1 MRRPFPR
8 RGARACTHAALLVLG
23 LLGCRAP
30 GPEPAPE
37 PALETLED
45 IFFLPGPQGRA
56 PGVDALSADGLWA
69 FVRWSPLETAAD
81 GTRTFDD
88 DDASRLVRTDVA
100 VSRDGVGESA
110 RELFRR
116 LFATDAKSDAGG
128 PRRVWSKRGHRLALA
143 RDGELWLADAPLDAR
158 TADGWVAKRLYVTP
172 SKDSPA
178 PRLERIGSFE
188 FSADD
193 TELLVDDGKETYAF
207 PLPRALDDVRELT
220 LDDARC
226 LTRELAPDTGDV
238 ELDRERR
245 VAFSAKGA
253 FSVEPAAD
261 VAESDAAEPAPD
273 GTANTAHPRKAQIL
287 FVDDART
294 VELAG
299 FADVV
304 RPEDVSLSP
313 DGRFVVAEIVD
324 RGEEPAR
331 QIVPDFLS
339 TRVSTREVRRERAD
353 DRPLP
358 RGIDLWSTADG
369 ARRSVELGDAPTRIT
384 RHLGWSKDP
393 AHGAL
398 YVFTRTSE
406 DWTTFEIWRWTPD
419 GVTQLFTDRDP
430 AWYDGPSVG
439 ARWSGDGSRLI
450 VGSEATERST
460 TPGRCQLFSLDPA
473 TGLLRQLTNVRG
485 EVDEF
490 DVAADGSLAY
500 LASDGD
506 PTRRVLGFCNREL
519 VRGEPGARG
528 FLVPTPAGRLTA
540 LTLADDGSRALFR
553 HHTLGAPAELWSVA
567 LREDATALQ
576 LSRTAPR
583 SFVER
588 RRILPEVV
596 TATSRDGSKVWSHV
610 YLPRST
616 SLDRPDR
623 PRPCVVFIHGAGYLQ
638 NVTDSLTE
646 YEPNFAFHGR
656 LAERGYVVVDVDYRG
671 SAGYGQRFRG
681 DVKKR
686 LGELELEDIHA
697 VLDRLAR
704 LGVIARERVGCYGG
718 SYGGFLVLMAL
729 FKEPGRWKCGAALR
743 SVTDWRSYHPSYT
756 QPRLGRPSEDEEAYR
771 RSSPIDHAE
780 GLADPLLLLHGMQDS
795 NVFVQDTVRLIER
808 LIDLGKEFDA
818 MLYPSQDHAFSD
830 GRHWVDEYRRIERL
844 METHLGAP

>member
-1 MRRPFPR
+1 M
-8 RGARACTHAALLVLG
+8 
-23 LLGCRAP
+23 
-30 GPEPAPE
+30 EE
-37 PALETLED
+37 

-56 PGVDALSADGLWA
+56 PSVDSLSADGLWA
-69 FVRWSPLETAAD
+69 FVRWSPLETADD
-81 GTRTFDD
+81 GTRKFVD

-100 VSRDGVGESA
+100 VAGEGVGESA

-116 LFATDAKSDAGG
+116 LFATSAEDKSSG
-128 PRRVWSKRGHRLALA
+128 PRRAWSKRGHRLALA
-143 RDGELWLADAPLDAR
+143 RDGELWLADAPTDATLGAR
-158 TADGWVAKRLYVTP
+158 TSAGWTAKRLYAAP
-172 SKDSPA
+172 PKDSPE
-178 PRLERIGSFE
+178 PRLARIGSFG
-188 FSADD
+188 FSDD
-193 TELLVDDGKETYAF
+193 DAELIVDDGKETYAF
-207 PLPRALDDVRELT
+207 PLPRALDDVREFT
-220 LDDARC
+220 LADARC
-226 LTRELAPDTGDV
+226 LTRELVPDTGDV

-245 VAFSAKGA
+245 VAFSAKSA
-253 FSVEPAAD
+253 FSIEPAAG
-261 VAESDAAEPAPD
+261 AGETGGSDATGGTGETGAGETGAGETGAGEPAPD
-273 GTANTAHPRKAQIL
+273 GHAEAPRPRKGQIL

-294 VELAG
+294 IELAG
-299 FADVV
+299 FADIE

-324 RGEEPAR
+324 RTDEPAR
-331 QIVPDFLS
+331 QIVPDYLT
-339 TRVSTREVRRERAD
+339 TRVTTREARRDRAD
-353 DRPLP
+353 DRPSP
-358 RGIDLWSTADG
+358 RDIELWSTDDG
-369 ARRSVELGDAPTRIT
+369 ARRSVDLGEAPTRIT

-406 DWTTFEIWRWTPD
+406 DWKTFEIWRWTPD
-419 GVTQLFTDRDP
+419 GVTRLFADHDP
-430 AWYDGPSVG
+430 AWYDGPAVG

-450 VGSEATERST
+450 VGSEATERSA

-519 VRGEPGARG
+519 VRGEPGAQG
-528 FLVPTPAGRLTA
+528 YLVPTPTGRLSA
-540 LTLADDGSRALFR
+540 VTLADDGSRALFR

-567 LREDATALQ
+567 LREGAQAVQ

-583 SFVER
+583 RYVER
-588 RRILPEVV
+588 RRVLPEVV
-596 TATSRDGSKVWSHV
+596 TATSRDGSRVWSHV

-616 SLDRPDR
+616 SLTRPDR
-623 PRPCVVFIHGAGYLQ
+623 RRPCVVFIHGAGYLQ

-681 DVKKR
+681 DVHKR

-697 VLDRLAR
+697 VLDLLAR
-704 LGVIARERVGCYGG
+704 RGVIARDRVGCYGG

-729 FKEPGRWKCGAALR
+729 FKEPSRWKCGAALR

-771 RSSPIDHAE
+771 RSSPIDLAE

-795 NVFVQDTVRLIER
+795 NVFVQDTVRLMER

-818 MLYPSQDHAFSD
+818 MLYPSQDHAFTD

-844 METHLGAP
+844 MARHLGEP